1 MRQAKEEKKFGIAR
15 RTATILLIVGMKRK
29 NKPGHIMENTKI
41 TLVRLPSFF
50 KKRQFSSKPNC
61 CLIPPLGLGLIA
73 SYLRSKGVPIEQDDL
88 NMKIHYDNN
97 YSIFPQDKVDT
108 EIFFDMQRIKNYS
121 QGNSDAHID
130 VVMERVDSKVKLSA
144 GQIVLLSLPDNI
156 ENDSNLAFALAYT
169 RFIKKKYNST
179 NILGGQGPWSN
190 LLRTKHNC
198 QDIDFV
204 IQGDGEYPIY
214 HLLDAIANGQ
224 KLSNFPDLSILEEG
238 KLILSNKVSE
248 AIKPDFSGLPIEK
261 YRSREEVLNY
271 PGDIEEIMNG
281 FQKAGALLLPYRFT
295 RGCPFECIFCISS
308 TQKLSHALLPGE
320 IARHL
325 KSLQEEYNPTG
336 FFFLND
342 TINISKKYINDLC
355 DEIIASKLKILWSDC
370 ARVDNLDKA
379 TLLKMRQAGCI
390 RLIYG
395 METASPRLL
404 EYINK
409 KIDLSNLEDVL
420 RWTDEA
426 GIWSGVEVIG
436 GFPHEKQED
445 IEATIAFL
453 KKNDKYI
460 NRIYLNLFDLR
471 GNSLLYNYP
480 AKYGIQRIFKVDQ
493 CTDKDF
499 SSYVEYGFDEADG
512 LNWKDK
518 VKQIESSIKMIRES
532 CTRGYRFFTDEHL
545 LFYLY
550 SRLDN
555 KDDIKSVYLKIIK
568 NDE

>member
-1 MRQAKEEKKFGIAR
+1 
-15 RTATILLIVGMKRK
+15 
-29 NKPGHIMENTKI
+29 MENPKI
-41 TLVRLPSFF
+41 KIIRLPSFF

-73 SYLRSKGVPIEQDDL
+73 SYLRSKGVPVEQDDL

-97 YSIFPQDKVDT
+97 YSISPEDKIDT
-108 EIFFDMQRIKNYS
+108 EIFFDMQRIEKYAS
-121 QGNSDAHID
+121 GDRDTYVDS
-130 VVMERVDSKVKLSA
+130 VMEKIDSKTRLSD

-156 ENDSNLAFALAYT
+156 ENDSNLAFALAYS
-169 RFIKKKYNST
+169 RFIKKKYHSV

-204 IQGDGEYPIY
+204 IQGDGEYPVY
-214 HLLDAIANGQ
+214 HLLKAITNSQ
-224 KLSNFPDLSILEEG
+224 KLGNLPDLSILEDG
-238 KLILSNKVSE
+238 KLITSNRISE

-261 YRSREEVLNY
+261 YRSREEVLSY
-271 PGDIEEIMNG
+271 PPDIEEIMQE
-281 FQKAGALLLPYRFT
+281 FQKTGVLLLPYRFT

-308 TQKLSHALLPGE
+308 TQKLSHALPPGE

-342 TINISKKYINDLC
+342 TINISKKYINELC
-355 DEIIASKLKILWSDC
+355 DEIIANKLKILWSDC
-370 ARVDNLDKA
+370 ARVDNLDRD
-379 TLLKMRQAGCI
+379 TLFKMRKAGCI
-390 RLIYG
+390 RLIFG

-404 EYINK
+404 KYINK
-409 KIDLSNLEDVL
+409 KIDLKNLKDVL

-436 GFPHEKQED
+436 GFPHEEQED
-445 IEATIAFL
+445 IDTTVSFL
-453 KKNDKYI
+453 KENERYVD
-460 NRIYLNLFDLR
+460 RIYLNHFDLR
-471 GNSLLYNYP
+471 QNSLLYNFP
-480 AKYGIQRIFKVDQ
+480 QKYGIERIFKVDQ
-493 CTDKDF
+493 CTEKDF
-499 SSYVEYGFDEADG
+499 SSYIEYGFDEANG
-512 LNWKDK
+512 LSWKDK
-518 VKQIESSIKMIRES
+518 VKQIEASIKTVQES

-550 SRLDN
+550 SRFNN
-555 KDDIKSVYLKIIK
+555 KDDIKSIYLKIIK
-568 NDE
+568 HYE